1 MSATA
6 IYPGTFDPVTNGH
19 IDLCHRALKMFDRV
33 IVGVAD
39 NPGKTPFFDVNERV
53 AMIQEVLKDE
63 SRITVL
69 PFKGLLIDFAR
80 EVDAIIIVRG
90 LRAISDFEFEVQLAG
105 MNRTLA
111 SEIETVFLTAA
122 ERYAFVSSSLVR
134 EIAGLEGD
142 VSDFLHPLVLNK
154 LHQKLKNKHQRIDI

>member
-1 MSATA
+1 MPVTA

-19 IDLCHRALKMFDRV
+19 IDLCHRALKMFDQV

-39 NPGKTPFFDVNERV
+39 NPGKAPFFDVNERV
-53 AMIQEVLKDE
+53 AMIKEVLSDE
-63 SRITVL
+63 ERITVL

-80 EVDAIIIVRG
+80 EVDASIIVRG

-111 SEIETVFLTAA
+111 KEIETIFLTAA

-134 EIAGLEGD
+134 EIAGLDGD
-142 VSDFLHPLVLNK
+142 VSDFLNPMVLEK
-154 LHQKLKNKHQRIDI
+154 LHKKLKNRE

>member
-1 MSATA
+1 MPVTA
-6 IYPGTFDPVTNGH
+6 IYPGTFDPITNGH
-19 IDLCHRALKMFDRV
+19 IDLCHRALKMFDKV

-39 NPGKTPFFDVNERV
+39 NPGKSPFFDVNERV
-53 AMIQEVLKDE
+53 AMIQDVLKDE
-63 SRITVL
+63 SRISVL

-80 EVDAIIIVRG
+80 EVDASIIVRG

-111 SEIETVFLTAA
+111 TEIETVFLTAA

-134 EIAGLEGD
+134 EIAGLNGD
-142 VSDFLHPLVLNK
+142 VSDFLHPLVLDK
-154 LHQKLKNKHQRIDI
+154 LLHKLKNRD

>member
-1 MSATA
+1 MPVTA

-19 IDLCHRALKMFDRV
+19 IDLCHRALKMFEHV
-33 IVGVAD
+33 VVGVAD
-39 NPGKTPFFDVNERV
+39 NPGKSPFFNVNERV
-53 AMIQEVLKDE
+53 AMIQEVLKDDE
-63 SRITVL
+63 RITVL

-80 EVDAIIIVRG
+80 EVDASIIIRG

-111 SEIETVFLTAA
+111 PEIETVFLTAA

-134 EIAGLEGD
+134 EIAGLDGD
-142 VSDFLHPLVLNK
+142 VSDFLHPTVLDK
-154 LHQKLKNKHQRIDI
+154 LHTKLKNR